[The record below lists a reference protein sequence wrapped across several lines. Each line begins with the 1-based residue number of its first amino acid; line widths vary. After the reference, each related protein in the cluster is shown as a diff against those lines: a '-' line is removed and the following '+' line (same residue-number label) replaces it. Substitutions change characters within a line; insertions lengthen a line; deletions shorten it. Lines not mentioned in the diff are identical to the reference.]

1 MKTIK
6 ILVITLTS
14 FFALQGCMVD
24 NQEKQAGAETAASE
38 ANAEPQKTI
47 LVYGSD
53 ECSHCVD
60 FKAQL
65 DSAGLEYTFYDV
77 EKDQSK
83 GEEMMLKVQRTGF
96 QGYVRF
102 PVVEVD
108 GKIVVAPRFET
119 VESAL

>member
-6 ILVITLTS
+6 ILVITVAS

-24 NQEKQAGAETAASE
+24 NQEQQADANTVE
-38 ANAEPQKTI
+38 ATPQKTI

-60 FKAQL
+60 FKDQL

-83 GEEMMLKVQRTGF
+83 GDEMLMKVQRTGF
-96 QGYVRF
+96 QGYIRF